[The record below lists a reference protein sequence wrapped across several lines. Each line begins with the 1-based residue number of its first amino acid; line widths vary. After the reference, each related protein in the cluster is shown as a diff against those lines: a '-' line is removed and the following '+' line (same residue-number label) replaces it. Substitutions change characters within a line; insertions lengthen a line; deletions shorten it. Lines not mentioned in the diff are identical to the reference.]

1 MTAGMHFT
9 QKLSQKQ
16 PPINRK
22 SPIYEIYNHDK
33 LASSS
38 RRKRTLRKDLGT
50 YGSASTLV

>member
-50 YGSASTLV
+50 YGNASTLV